1 MKVGELLA
9 FALGALRGHRLR
21 TSLSVAGVA
30 VGIAAVVALTAL
42 GDGART
48 YVVREFS
55 SLGSNLLIVIPGKV
69 ETTGAIPFGGVTHDL
84 TVADARS
91 IAMRVPGV
99 VRVAPIAVAT
109 DAVHWAD
116 RSRSVPILGVTA
128 AYQAARQVTVASG
141 RFLETTMAQGGGQEL
156 VLGAKVAHELFRG
169 SSPLGRIVRVGAWR
183 YRVVGVM
190 APKGRSLGFDFD
202 DLVFIP
208 VKTAMRMFNR
218 TSLFRILVEVPSADE
233 LAPVKR
239 RVTRLLNERHR
250 ADDVTVITQDAVL
263 SAFSSILGVLTL
275 ALAGLASVSLSVAGV
290 GIMNVMLV
298 AVSERRREIGIL
310 KALGATNRQVLGAF
324 LAEAVVLSTT
334 GGLLGLAAGAAGV
347 RVFVAFYP
355 SFPASPPAWSIAA
368 AMGVAVAVGVGFG
381 VWPARRATRLDP
393 VTALRGR

>member
-1 MKVGELLA
+1 MTGGDLVRFA
-9 FALGALRGHRLR
+9 FGALRGHRLR

-42 GDGART
+42 GEGARA

-55 SLGSNLLIVIPGKV
+55 SLGSNLLIVMPGKV

-84 TVADARS
+84 TIADAMAVAR
-91 IAMRVPGV
+91 RVRGA

-109 DAVHWAD
+109 EAVHWRD

-128 AYQAARQVTVASG
+128 AYQQVRHVAVNSG
-141 RFLETTMAQGGGQEL
+141 RFLEATMEERGGEEL
-156 VLGAKVAHELFRG
+156 VLGAKVADELFRETN
-169 SSPLGRIVRVGAWR
+169 PLGKVVRVGTWR
-183 YRVVGVM
+183 FKVVGVM

-208 VKTAMRMFNR
+208 VTTAMHMFNR
-218 TSLFRILVEVPSADE
+218 TSLFRILVEVSSTGE
-233 LAPVKR
+233 LGPVKR
-239 RVTRLLNERHR
+239 RVIHLLGRRHR

-263 SAFSSILGVLTL
+263 KAFSSILGVLTL

-298 AVSERRREIGIL
+298 AVSERRQEIGLL
-310 KALGATNRQVLGAF
+310 KALGATNGQVLGAF
-324 LAEAVVLSTT
+324 LAEAVVLSTV
-334 GGLLGLAAGAAGV
+334 GGLLGLASGAAGV
-347 RVFVAFYP
+347 RIFVAVYP
-355 SFPASPPAWSIAA
+355 AFPASPPVWSIGA
-368 AMGVAVAVGVGFG
+368 AMGVAIAVGVGFG

-393 VTALRGR
+393 VTALQGR

>member
-1 MKVGELLA
+1 MKGGDLFA
-9 FALGALRGHRLR
+9 FAIGALRGHRLR

-30 VGIAAVVALTAL
+30 VGISAVVALTAL
-42 GDGART
+42 GDGARA
-48 YVVREFS
+48 YVVREFT

-91 IAMRVPGV
+91 IAMRVPGA

-109 DAVHWAD
+109 EAVHWED

-128 AYQAARQVTVASG
+128 AYQRVRHVTVASG
-141 RFLETTMAQGGGQEL
+141 RFLHTTMAEGGGQEL
-156 VLGAKVAHELFRG
+156 VLGAKAAHELFRG
-169 SSPLGRIVRVGAWR
+169 ANPLGRIVRAGAWR
-183 YRVVGVM
+183 FRVVGVM

-233 LAPVKR
+233 LGPVKR
-239 RVTRLLNERHR
+239 RVIRLLAQRHR

-310 KALGATNRQVLGAF
+310 KALGATNGQVLGVF

-347 RVFVAFYP
+347 RVFVALYP
-355 SFPASPPAWSIAA
+355 SFPASPPVWSIAA
-368 AMGVAVAVGVGFG
+368 AMGVAIAVGVGFG